1 MFKNCYMMMANT
13 DGSSL
18 NGSFMILV
26 GSIKLWQ
33 IRLVVTGKLVT
44 KSARSHLT
52 WTHRAPPLALHRAE
66 IGKHFQPKTHYHF

>member
-1 MFKNCYMMMANT
+1 MMMANT

-33 IRLVVTGKLVT
+33 IRLVVIGKLVT

-52 WTHRAPPLALHRAE
+52 WTTVPRHWPSIEL
-66 IGKHFQPKTHYHF
+66 K